1 MSSKQSRHKR
11 SNKKSLNRG
20 PTSKHLFICLALG
33 AFVIGF
39 FLLGENPEEQQQ
51 SQKSSEKNRLK
62 ALPYLSWIP
71 TNDASKSGV
80 TKFDQG
86 KSLTGI
92 NIYKSGDTPEAYLM
106 DMGGKILHTW
116 THKPEENITWSNI
129 ELSSQGDLYVFVDYE
144 KLVKLD
150 WNSNL
155 LWQSDNL
162 GFHHDLSFSEDN
174 DIYALARKVEYIP
187 ELNLT
192 HLTANDYITILSETG
207 TLKKSISI
215 ATLLLNADIAIVHDD
230 IEADYPRDTELK
242 AFIARIEDGSIY
254 SFFIPLLRKAEQI
267 YEKLSRPKDFLHTN
281 TINIVR
287 NKTPGSNHELFKNG
301 NILICIRNQNLVAI
315 VDIEKEEIVWSWGTE
330 ELEHPHDPL
339 ILNNGNM
346 LIFDNGYKRNY
357 SRIIE
362 LNPVSR
368 EIVWEY
374 KSIPPEK
381 FYSETRGSIQQLI
394 NGNILIADSRNG
406 HAFEI
411 TRDGETVWEFFNPEI
426 KTENKEAQRATIF
439 RMRRLTNLKIPPY

>member
-20 PTSKHLFICLALG
+20 SNRKRLFICFALG
-33 AFVIGF
+33 AIVIGF
-39 FLLGENPEEQQQ
+39 FLLGKNSEEQQQ
-51 SQKSSEKNRLK
+51 SQESSEKNRLK
-62 ALPYLSWIP
+62 TLPYLSWIP

-80 TKFDQG
+80 TKFDKE
-86 KSLTGI
+86 KSLKGI

-106 DMGGKILHTW
+106 DMGGKILQTW
-116 THKPEENITWSNI
+116 EQKSEKKVTWSNV

-144 KLVKLD
+144 KLARLD

-155 LWQSDNL
+155 LWQSDNQ
-162 GFHHDLSFSEDN
+162 GFHHDLSLSEDN
-174 DIYALARKVEYIP
+174 DIYALARKIEYIP

-215 ATLLLNADIAIVHDD
+215 AKLLLNADISIIHDD

-242 AFIARIEDGSIY
+242 EFITRIENDSIY

-267 YEKLSRPKDFLHTN
+267 YENFSRPKDFLHTN
-281 TINIVR
+281 TINIIN
-287 NKTPGSNHELFKNG
+287 NKSPGSNHELFENG
-301 NILICIRNQNLVAI
+301 NVLICIRNQNLVAI
-315 VDIEKEEIVWSWGTE
+315 VDIEKEEIVWSWGAN
-330 ELEHPHDPL
+330 ELEHPHDPV

-346 LIFDNGYKRNY
+346 LIFDNGYKRKF

-362 LNPVSR
+362 LDPNSR

-374 KSIPPEK
+374 KTMPPEN

-411 TRDGETVWEFFNPEI
+411 TRDGETVWEFFNPDI
-426 KTENKEAQRATIF
+426 KTENNVTQRAAIF
-439 RMRRLTNLKIPPY
+439 RMRRFTNLKIPPY